1 MYIGMELLMDSITNK
16 TIYTIGRFL
25 DADRVKK
32 MYKERKLKAEK
43 RYVFVYA
50 ILLIAVITVSL
61 VSVPTIVRTIVTALS
76 IMGFTWT
83 LISLDKLSKDERK
96 SLDDIKLSDSIDLE
110 LFIKLES
117 MTDASLLYTM
127 NGMLEANGSDKRV
140 IITRNNGLEECQN

>member
-1 MYIGMELLMDSITNK
+1 MESLNNK
-16 TIYTIGRFL
+16 TIHTIDRFL

-32 MYKERKLKAEK
+32 MYKERQLKAEK

-50 ILLIAVITVSL
+50 IMFIAAITASL
-61 VSVPTIVRTIVTALS
+61 VSVPTIVRTIATALF
-76 IMGFTWT
+76 IIGFVWT
-83 LISLDKLSKDERK
+83 LVSLDKLSKDERK
-96 SLDDIKLSDSIDLE
+96 ALDDIKLSDSIDLE

-140 IITRNNGLEECQN
+140 IITRNNGLEECQK

>member
-16 TIYTIGRFL
+16 TIYTIDRFL